1 MTKWQLDNQRRYND
15 YQREIFY
22 LNQNLDEVSIF
33 AYLYRVTI
41 QRL

>member
-1 MTKWQLDNQRRYND
+1 MTKWQLDNLRRYND

-33 AYLYRVTI
+33 PFQQT
-41 QRL
+41 